1 MIARQHT
8 ATDPN
13 TALDTLASW
22 LAEAQHIAVL
32 TGAGMSTESG
42 IPDFRSYQG
51 RYTQNASLAEV
62 LSIDYFQHNPAAFWQ
77 AFKEIFELKLV
88 GNKQPNAGHRF
99 LAWLETQGKTV
110 SVLTQNIDG
119 LHQCAGSREVVEVH
133 GTLQRAVCPACGRM
147 HDLAHVLASPLPRCL
162 SCCTPLKPD
171 VVLYGEAVSQFE
183 AALLKVLDAD
193 VLLVLGSSLEVGPI
207 NLLPLEAHQHGI
219 DCALINLD
227 PTRLDRCFDLVFRA
241 PIGQTAQALQ
251 ARLESRA

>member
-32 TGAGMSTESG
+32 TDAGMSTESG

-62 LSIDYFQHNPAAFWQ
+62 LSIDYFQHNPVAFWQ

-193 VLLVLGSSLEVGPI
+193 VLLVLGSSLEVGPV

-227 PTRLDRCFDLVFRA
+227 ATRLDGCFDLVFRA

>member
-62 LSIDYFQHNPAAFWQ
+62 LSIDYFQHNPAGFWQ

-119 LHQCAGSREVVEVH
+119 LHQCAGSRAVVSATRPSLLSWSIQRSSASTIITMIASVVRNSS
-133 GTLQRAVCPACGRM
+133 TLPCG
-147 HDLAHVLASPLPRCL
+147 P
-162 SCCTPLKPD
+162 
-171 VVLYGEAVSQFE
+171 
-183 AALLKVLDAD
+183 
-193 VLLVLGSSLEVGPI
+193 
-207 NLLPLEAHQHGI
+207 
-219 DCALINLD
+219 
-227 PTRLDRCFDLVFRA
+227 
-241 PIGQTAQALQ
+241 
-251 ARLESRA
+251 

>member
-1 MIARQHT
+1 MTTRQH
-8 ATDPN
+8 APTDPN
-13 TALDTLASW
+13 AALDTLAGW
-22 LAEAQHIAVL
+22 LAEARHIAVL

-51 RYTQNASLAEV
+51 RYTQHASLAEV
-62 LSIDYFQHNPAAFWQ
+62 LSIDYFQHNPTNFWQ

-119 LHQCAGSREVVEVH
+119 LHQRAGSREVVEVH

-227 PTRLDRCFDLVFRA
+227 HTRLDRCFDLVFRA

>member
-119 LHQCAGSREVVEVH
+119 LHQCAGNREVVEVH

-193 VLLVLGSSLEVGPI
+193 VLLVLGSSLEVGPV

-227 PTRLDRCFDLVFRA
+227 ATRLDGCFDLVFRA